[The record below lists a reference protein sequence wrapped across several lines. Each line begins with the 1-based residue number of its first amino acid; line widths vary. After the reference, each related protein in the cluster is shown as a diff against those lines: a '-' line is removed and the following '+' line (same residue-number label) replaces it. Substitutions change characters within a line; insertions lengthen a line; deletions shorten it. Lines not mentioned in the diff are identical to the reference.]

1 MEIVIERC
9 AALDVH
15 KDTVVAC
22 VRVPDPPAGRQQ
34 VIETFRTTTPGLLAL
49 RDWLAAYQV
58 TLVGM
63 EATGVYWKPVY
74 YVLEEAFT
82 CQLVN
87 ARHSRQLPGRKTD
100 VADAAWLCQ
109 LLEHGMVRAS
119 FVPPKPI
126 RELRN
131 LTRYR
136 KAQIEERGREA
147 QRLDKVLQDAGVKLS
162 SVATDILGRSGRD
175 MLDALVR
182 GSRDPEV
189 LAELARGRL
198 RPKIPAL
205 KEALTGRFGDH
216 HALLVGS
223 ILAKLDFLEE
233 IIGSLSDEIDRVIAP
248 FARQVELLD

>member
-9 AALDVH
+9 GALDVH
-15 KDTVVAC
+15 KDSVVAC
-22 VRVPDPPAGRQQ
+22 VRVPGPDGGRQQ
-34 VIETFRTTTPGLLAL
+34 VIETFSTTTSGLLTL
-49 RDWLAAYQV
+49 RDWLAAYRV
-58 TLVGM
+58 TVVGM

-109 LLEHGMVRAS
+109 LVEHGMVRPS

-136 KAQIEERGREA
+136 AAQIEERTREA
-147 QRLDKVLQDAGVKLS
+147 QRLDKVL
-162 SVATDILGRSGRD
+162 
-175 MLDALVR
+175 
-182 GSRDPEV
+182 
-189 LAELARGRL
+189 
-198 RPKIPAL
+198 
-205 KEALTGRFGDH
+205 
-216 HALLVGS
+216 
-223 ILAKLDFLEE
+223 
-233 IIGSLSDEIDRVIAP
+233 
-248 FARQVELLD
+248 